1 MSSFI
6 PTLYWNSKLNTTQ
19 HIGKIMTKLLISTI
33 ITAGI
38 LLAGN
43 VQASNMDSVTEG
55 NLVKICNAIK
65 NDSLIKVKVA
75 VQESGI
81 SMREIADGLVCNG
94 VDPVSFAL
102 ANDAEKTAK
111 YMANK
116 SSVNQ
121 QEFVAKL

>member
-1 MSSFI
+1 
-6 PTLYWNSKLNTTQ
+6 
-19 HIGKIMTKLLISTI
+19 MTKLLISTI

-43 VQASNMDSVTEG
+43 AQASNMDPVTEG

-81 SMREIADGLVCNG
+81 SIREIADGLVCNG

-111 YMANK
+111 YMADK
-116 SSVNQ
+116 SRGNHQGSL
-121 QEFVAKL
+121 AKL